1 MISPEEGMS
10 DAGDVSANSETMGS
24 EGKRTKPNLKGGRS
38 RSKTCLREKR
48 LINTK
53 VCAFRQV
60 WLGLVSGLHKS
71 PDDCL
76 FIGPSLSAAMVE
88 SIHLCRLI
96 GAICHPGQGQ
106 RECSLDISNSAGCNS
121 SSRDSL
127 TVISSTYHTYTVIP
141 GPNPV

>member
-1 MISPEEGMS
+1 MS

-71 PDDCL
+71 PDDC
-76 FIGPSLSAAMVE
+76 SLHWAFVVRRDGGVDTLVSVGRSHMP
-88 SIHLCRLI
+88 
-96 GAICHPGQGQ
+96 PGTGTA
-106 RECSLDISNSAGCNS
+106 R
-121 SSRDSL
+121 
-127 TVISSTYHTYTVIP
+127 V
-141 GPNPV
+141 